1 MLTLRDRLRVQ
12 RVGSESSALLARL
25 HAESFC
31 RPGDE
36 TWSSRSFAD
45 VLSMPGSFC
54 YLAHRD
60 SDHGLEP
67 CGFSACRG
75 TGAEGELLSI
85 GVVPQYRRSGAARLL
100 IDKSLSAFR
109 NVGAQRVYL
118 EVAEDNPPAQ
128 TLYKAIGFE
137 EVGRRPGYYL
147 RLDAKRVDALTMCF
161 RVGRNP
167 IRPAPIHA

>member
-1 MLTLRDRLRVQ
+1 MLGLKDRFRVQ
-12 RVGSESSALLARL
+12 RVGGESSDLLARL

-36 TWSSRSFAD
+36 TWSDRSFAD

-54 YLAHRD
+54 HLVHRD
-60 SDHGLEP
+60 GVNGLEP

-75 TGAEGELLSI
+75 AGAEGELLSI

-100 IDKSLSAFR
+100 IDESLSAFR
-109 NVGAQRVYL
+109 EGGAQRVYL

-128 TLYKAIGFE
+128 TLYKTLGFE

-147 RLDAKRVDALTMCF
+147 RLDAKRVDALTMCL
-161 RVGRNP
+161 RVG
-167 IRPAPIHA
+167 

>member
-1 MLTLRDRLRVQ
+1 MMLTLQDRFQVQ
-12 RVGSESSALLARL
+12 RVDSESSRLLAQL

-36 TWSSRSFAD
+36 TWSDRSFSD

-54 YLAHRD
+54 YLVHRD
-60 SDHGLEP
+60 GAQGVEP

-75 TGAEGELLSI
+75 TGAEGELLSL
-85 GVVPQYRRSGAARLL
+85 GVIPRYRRSGAARLL
-100 IDKSLSAFR
+100 IDQSLAAFR
-109 NVGAQRVYL
+109 RAGTERVYL

-128 TLYKAIGFE
+128 TLYQAIGFE

-147 RLDAKRVDALTMCF
+147 RLDAKRVDALTMC
-161 RVGRNP
+161 
-167 IRPAPIHA
+167 IRFD